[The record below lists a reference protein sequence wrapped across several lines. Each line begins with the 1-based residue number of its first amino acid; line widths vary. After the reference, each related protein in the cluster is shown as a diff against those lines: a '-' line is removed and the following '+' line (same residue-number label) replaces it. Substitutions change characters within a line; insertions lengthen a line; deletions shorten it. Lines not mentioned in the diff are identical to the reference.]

1 MAVPAWHA
9 DTADSCLHDKDLN
22 CVMCICWVMWG
33 AWRKVVSLDE
43 AFGKSDETKQ
53 KESVPLISKAW
64 RENVITL

>member
-1 MAVPAWHA
+1 ME
-9 DTADSCLHDKDLN
+9 
-22 CVMCICWVMWG
+22 G
-33 AWRKVVSLDE
+33 ALRKVVSLDE